1 MKSFQARALGVL
13 CSLFLIAG
21 CGSDGPTAP
30 TTDFISLDSIVPAAG
45 TPLNAGDTVTF
56 TAVVTC
62 TIVGSNGGFVVMA
75 VTDQGNRSL
84 VPAGTGPGPTPLVR
98 GTATVTVT
106 QTATIPPSGSTVNVV
121 VPLFVNESNATQ
133 ALVRRSYTVR

>member
-1 MKSFQARALGVL
+1 MKCFRNRVVGVV
-13 CSLFLIAG
+13 CSLCLIAG

-45 TPLNAGDTVTF
+45 TSLNAGDSVTF

-84 VPAGTGPGPTPLVR
+84 VPVGTGQAPTPLLR

-106 QTATIPPSGSTVNVV
+106 QIVTIPPSGSTVNVV
-121 VPLFVNESNATQ
+121 VPLFVTESNATQ